1 VKGRSLSTSRSA
13 EDAAGRA
20 VMASCD
26 EWTGSRYCGALALHL
41 DEVDDRR
48 YCLEHAGPL
57 AWSARDVNLYSLA
70 LFVAGKA
77 NVNYLMPAELRD
89 RLYPTVSGERAA

>member
-1 VKGRSLSTSRSA
+1 MPLNTNG
-13 EDAAGRA
+13 
-20 VMASCD
+20 CD
-26 EWTGSRYCGALALHL
+26 EWTGSRYCGADASFT

-57 AWSARDVNLYSLA
+57 AWDARDVNLYSLA

-77 NVNYLMPAELRD
+77 NVRYLMPAVLRN
-89 RLYPTVSGERAA
+89 RLYPTVERAA